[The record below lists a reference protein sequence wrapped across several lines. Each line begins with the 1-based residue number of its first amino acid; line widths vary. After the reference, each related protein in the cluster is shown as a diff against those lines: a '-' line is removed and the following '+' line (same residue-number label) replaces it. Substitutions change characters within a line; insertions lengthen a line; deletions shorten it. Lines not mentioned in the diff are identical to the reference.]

1 MVAVAGEASRGVR
14 VRSIA
19 KRDRIFGL
27 LVSAPGLA
35 ALLLVILF
43 PLLFTLYTSIHDYT
57 LIHPTFDTFTAAD
70 KYVEA
75 VGEPY
80 LHTSVWVTIKFVIAS
95 VVIEFIIGFTV
106 ALMLN
111 TVERFKTVY
120 YLILMMPLLIN
131 PVVVGLIW
139 RMLLHAELGI
149 ANYAIG
155 FLIPDELRAN
165 QDAPFDMDRDGT
177 LLVTQLQMIRRER
190 AFAADFMAGSVWGT
204 TVQGTVNF
212 VKWSDYGGS
221 DPLTDLRNALRTVQL
236 NTGRRPN
243 KIVMGQIV
251 WDRLVDHP
259 DLIDRIKGGATSQ
272 NPAIAQPQLLAALL
286 NLDEVLIGQAS
297 YDSAV
302 EGGTF
307 SGAMILD
314 DDLLMLYTPRN
325 PGLLIPAAGYTFV
338 WESMV
343 NGRQAPQ
350 FIRKVRLE
358 REKADVVEAHAY
370 WDQVATETQSGY
382 FFQDCC
388 D

>member
-1 MVAVAGEASRGVR
+1 MSQPDVGDVHVNGLLSQI
-14 VRSIA
+14 SIA
-19 KRDRIFGL
+19 HYNEESAYVADQVFP
-27 LVSAPGLA
+27 LVYVQKQTDIYPVYTRGFFMKDLGNAMLRAPGTPA
-35 ALLLVILF
+35 ATTGFNIN
-43 PLLFTLYTSIHDYT
+43 TS
-57 LIHPTFDTFTAAD
+57 
-70 KYVEA
+70 
-75 VGEPY
+75 
-80 LHTSVWVTIKFVIAS
+80 
-95 VVIEFIIGFTV
+95 
-106 ALMLN
+106 N
-111 TVERFKTVY
+111 TYR
-120 YLILMMPLLIN
+120 
-131 PVVVGLIW
+131 
-139 RMLLHAELGI
+139 A

-302 EGGTF
+302 EGGAF

-382 FFQDCC
+382 FFQDAV